1 MKKALIMAM
10 AVILVFAMVACD
22 QTNGEQNEK
31 TSENVTT
38 PTEEKMSQ
46 DDTKPIE
53 ETTDDAQST
62 QTVQTSQEEE
72 TAESSDE
79 KITVYLSGPEAMLNK
94 LEEAFE
100 EQNGDVCDFVI
111 MSCGQLRSKVWTES
125 EAGEIQADVIWGSDP
140 LVYNLLDEKGALEP
154 LEIADIDSISE
165 EYIVSDKNYALVNE
179 RYITILYNSD
189 MIEGDAP
196 ESFADLTDEKYKDL
210 VAMADATQS
219 STAFAIA
226 CALYELEGNSS
237 DYFKALS
244 NNGVLLTKSNGLVPS
259 TIMEGQFS
267 VGIAPHDAF
276 VRLNNK
282 GKKEG
287 YEVPLGIVWPSEGAI
302 AVQRPVAIPVSGTRS
317 EEKQTIAKKFVD
329 FLLSQKAQT
338 ITTNFGFVSVRSD
351 IENTYL
357 PEGVEVYSV
366 DWDQAAANEEIIKR
380 EYEEIFY

>member
-1 MKKALIMAM
+1 MSRRTRKHPRKTTEAL
-10 AVILVFAMVACD
+10 D
-22 QTNGEQNEK
+22 ETGNEDE
-31 TSENVTT
+31 S
-38 PTEEKMSQ
+38 SQ
-46 DDTKPIE
+46 DNQSD
-53 ETTDDAQST
+53 ETD
-62 QTVQTSQEEE
+62 EL
-72 TAESSDE
+72 AESSGE

-140 LVYNLLDEKGALEP
+140 LVYNLLDEKGALES
-154 LEIADIDSISE
+154 LEIADIGSIGE
-165 EYIVSDKNYALVNE
+165 DYIVNDKNYALVNE
-179 RYITILYNSD
+179 RYITILYNTG

-196 ESFADLTDEKYKDL
+196 ESFADLTDGKYKDL

-244 NNGVLLTKSNGLVPS
+244 DNGVLLTKSNGLVPS
-259 TIMEGQFS
+259 SIMEGQFA

-276 VRLNNK
+276 VRLTNK

-302 AVQRPVAIPVSGTRS
+302 AVQRPVAIPVSDTRS
-317 EEKQTIAKKFVD
+317 EEKKAVAKKFVN
-329 FLLSQKAQT
+329 FLLSKKAQT

-366 DWDQAAANEEIIKR
+366 DWDQAAANEENIKS